1 MSKEKVATK
10 TKVQKMPPMSSK
22 AQIENT
28 SPDIEQIMKGSK
40 GMPNTIAG
48 LVAPLKIGSMMSLC
62 FKPVGGNFAKYWE
75 LT

>member
-10 TKVQKMPPMSSK
+10 TTEQKMPLMSSK

-28 SPDIEQIMKGSK
+28 SPDIAQTMKGNS
-40 GMPNTIAG
+40 GMPKTIAG

-62 FKPVGGNFAKYWE
+62 DKAVADGFDD
-75 LT
+75 